1 MRGQVGVVDKGK
13 HWSQLVWGRTTPP
26 LVTVPAVGGA
36 VLSASPGSAEHTS
49 WVNAFTRLRKLQP
62 DQTVNRTQ
70 TATTASLAVTETWEV
85 SSGSS
90 LLSRPVGS
98 QHVGHNPSVAANQI
112 S

>member
-1 MRGQVGVVDKGK
+1 MDKGK
-13 HWSQLVWGRTTPP
+13 HWSQMVWGRTTPL

-36 VLSASPGSAEHTS
+36 VLSDSGSAEHTS

-98 QHVGHNPSVAANQI
+98 QHVDHNPSVAANQI